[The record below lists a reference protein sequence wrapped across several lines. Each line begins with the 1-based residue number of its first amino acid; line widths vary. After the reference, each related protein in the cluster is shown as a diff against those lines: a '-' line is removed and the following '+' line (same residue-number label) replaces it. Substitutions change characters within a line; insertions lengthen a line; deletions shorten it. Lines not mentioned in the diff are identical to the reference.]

1 MLEQVN
7 EFRESWKGFM
17 ERLALFIIIGR
28 LDLCPRLI
36 PVL

>member
-1 MLEQVN
+1 MRQLAG
-7 EFRESWKGFM
+7 FRELWESLL
-17 ERLALFIIIGR
+17 ERLALSIIIGR

>member
-1 MLEQVN
+1 MLEQIN
-7 EFRESWKGFM
+7 TFQESWRGFV
-17 ERLALFIIIGR
+17 ERLALFIISGR